1 MDEPEFEERK
11 QTEVADGLRCW
22 TEGTEY
28 GRGGKLEIERALPE
42 DARISTG

>member
-1 MDEPEFEERK
+1 MDEPEFEKRK

-28 GRGGKLEIERALPE
+28 RRVKIFCSGEQFPSLLHWTF
-42 DARISTG
+42 D